1 MRRRITRGSIA
12 AGCSTPS
19 APGTDEPAFL
29 RGLLRCAVVLLA
41 GVALP
46 LPAWAID
53 ASIWGELSKTGTL
66 EAHFEQV
73 QERRILKVPLRSEG
87 SVRFER
93 ATTALIWQVTRPSRS
108 TFSLL
113 GKIAKMEYPELG
125 VSERIDLAQVPDASR
140 LATSLLVWM
149 QADAVAVA
157 RDFTPSYEAD
167 TAVLRPKDPLLQAL
181 LSEIRVGVRPAPW
194 RVHTV
199 DLVEP
204 DGDQVHITFSAVVLD
219 GKPIPDPVPR

>member
-1 MRRRITRGSIA
+1 M
-12 AGCSTPS
+12 P
-19 APGTDEPAFL
+19 
-29 RGLLRCAVVLLA
+29 GLLRCALLLLA
-41 GVALP
+41 ATALP

-53 ASIWGELSKTGTL
+53 ASIWGALSKNSTL
-66 EAHFEQV
+66 EANFEQV

-93 ATTALIWQVTRPSRS
+93 ATPALIWHVTAPSRS

-113 GKIAKMEYPELG
+113 GKIAKMEYPDLG
-125 VSERIDLAQVPDASR
+125 MSETIDLAQVPDASR

-149 QADAVAVA
+149 QADGEAVA
-157 RDFTPSYEAD
+157 RDFTTSYLAD

-204 DGDQVHITFSAVVLD
+204 DGDQVHITFSGVVLD
-219 GKPIPDPVPR
+219 GKPVP